1 MSSPPAENVRVEPWR
16 SAITDADGQHLRIRG
31 EAVTTLMREASFC
44 DVVGLLLHGQLP
56 DGGERRLL
64 DSILIAIADH
74 GAGAPSA
81 AAARVVATG
90 NRQAPEAAI
99 AAGIL
104 AIGDAHGGAGLA
116 CFTLI
121 EAALEGTAR
130 NRRSLDEVARDVVE
144 SARREKRR
152 LPGFGHRMYREDP
165 RAVAL
170 LALSDELGKSGD
182 GVAFVRAVER
192 ALAGSPKAIPLN
204 VDGAIAGVLF
214 DLGYPALAAKLL
226 FIVGRTAGLSAHVI
240 EEYTRERPM
249 RIRIPVTYDGPELI
263 VRERRFLDIL
273 ELHKYA
279 HSL

>member
-1 MSSPPAENVRVEPWR
+1 MATTKDTVVESWR
-16 SAITDADGQHLRIRG
+16 SAITEADGEQLRIRG
-31 EAVTTLMREASFC
+31 EAVVRLMHDASFC
-44 DVVGLLLHGQLP
+44 DVVGLLMRGRLP
-56 DGGERRLL
+56 DAGERRLL
-64 DSILIAIADH
+64 DAILIAIADH

-116 CFTLI
+116 CFHVIQQALTRAQRDGRSI
-121 EAALEGTAR
+121 EDTGALVV
-130 NRRSLDEVARDVVE
+130 DE
-144 SARREKRR
+144 ARRAKTR

-170 LALSDELGKSGD
+170 LRLSDDLGKSAD
-182 GVAFVRAVER
+182 GVRLVRAVEA
-192 ALAGSPKAIPLN
+192 ALAGSSKPIPLN
-204 VDGAIAGVLF
+204 VDGAIAAVLF
-214 DLGYPALAAKLL
+214 DLGYPALAAKLI

-249 RIRIPVTYDGPELI
+249 RIRIPVTYDGPGPT
-263 VRERRFLDIL
+263 RPD
-273 ELHKYA
+273 
-279 HSL
+279 

>member
-1 MSSPPAENVRVEPWR
+1 MATTKEPFVESWR
-16 SAITDADGQHLRIRG
+16 SAITEADGEQLRIRG
-31 EAVTTLMREASFC
+31 EAVLRLMQDASFC
-44 DVVGLLLHGQLP
+44 DVVGLLLKGRLP
-56 DGGERRLL
+56 DAAERRLL
-64 DSILIAIADH
+64 DTMLIAIADH

-116 CFTLI
+116 CFGVI
-121 EAALEGTAR
+121 QESLER
-130 NRRSLDEVARDVVE
+130 
-144 SARREKRR
+144 ARREGRSLEEMAALVVDDARQTKTR

-170 LALSDELGKSGD
+170 LRLADELGKSQD
-182 GVAFVRAVER
+182 GVTFVRAIER
-192 ALAGSPKAIPLN
+192 ALARSTKPVPLN

-214 DLGYPALAAKLL
+214 DLAYPALAAKLV
-226 FIVGRTAGLSAHVI
+226 FIIGRTAGLSAHVI

-249 RIRIPVTYDGPELI
+249 RIRIPVTYDGPAPSPAE
-263 VRERRFLDIL
+263 
-273 ELHKYA
+273 
-279 HSL
+279 